1 LVKSGP
7 IQLRIFKIVLVRG
20 RVRPRREK
28 IMANCTTKVR
38 LDDGEILSCVREAH
52 PEDENHR
59 DWMIDFR
66 KVDDETWEVRHWDL
80 IVEEV

>member
-1 LVKSGP
+1 
-7 IQLRIFKIVLVRG
+7 
-20 RVRPRREK
+20 
-28 IMANCTTKVR
+28 MANCTTKVR
-38 LDDGEILSCVREAH
+38 LDNGEILSCVREAH